1 MKHHPTNTSYL
12 DKATSYALF
21 EMNHTLIIIDSTN
34 SKPVTK
40 QSFQAGLKDDDG
52 SPSSKSY
59 IYEASHTHT
68 RWTTTHRTLSNG
80 GDPSLQ
86 QSYDPPWIA
95 IIVTSKVT
103 KIIGLHQ
110 QGRPMLSS
118 EMNHLSNNINVKFW
132 YEGWRWL
139 RSYQF
144 ETFVGVWYTTINWW
158 RHTINILLD
167 IAIHTEMWL
176 CWVWGLQDRWV
187 ERYPGEKERTLYLP
201 DNQPRWKDTTIH

>member
-1 MKHHPTNTSYL
+1 MVHPLRNPTS
-12 DKATSYALF
+12 
-21 EMNHTLIIIDSTN
+21 
-34 SKPVTK
+34 TK
-40 QSFQAGLKDDDG
+40 QVLRILDE
-52 SPSSKSY
+52 PPLIEHY
-59 IYEASHTHT
+59 
-68 RWTTTHRTLSNG
+68 NG

-95 IIVTSKVT
+95 IIVASKVT

-118 EMNHLSNNINVKFW
+118 EMNHLSNNISVKFW

-144 ETFVGVWYTTINWW
+144 ETFVGVSTGDIQYTVHTVIRQRGYTTINWW

-187 ERYPGEKERTLYLP
+187 ARY
-201 DNQPRWKDTTIH
+201 H

>member
-1 MKHHPTNTSYL
+1 MMMVHPLRNPTS
-12 DKATSYALF
+12 
-21 EMNHTLIIIDSTN
+21 
-34 SKPVTK
+34 TK
-40 QSFQAGLKDDDG
+40 QVLRILDE
-52 SPSSKSY
+52 PPLIEHY
-59 IYEASHTHT
+59 
-68 RWTTTHRTLSNG
+68 NG

-118 EMNHLSNNINVKFW
+118 EMNHLSNNISIKFW

-144 ETFVGVWYTTINWW
+144 ETFVGVSTVDIQYTVHTVIRQRGYTTINWW
-158 RHTINILLD
+158 RHTIRKCCCVELRICKSMGGKISLSWWLADSEWREREDSISTRQSTTMERHNNILIGYCNSWEVD
-167 IAIHTEMWL
+167 AE
-176 CWVWGLQDRWV
+176 
-187 ERYPGEKERTLYLP
+187 
-201 DNQPRWKDTTIH
+201 